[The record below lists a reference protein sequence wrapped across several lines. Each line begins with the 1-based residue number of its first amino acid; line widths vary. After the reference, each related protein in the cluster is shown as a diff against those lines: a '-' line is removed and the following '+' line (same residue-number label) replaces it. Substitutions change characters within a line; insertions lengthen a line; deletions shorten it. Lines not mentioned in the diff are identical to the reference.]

1 MIESKL
7 FDKYDS
13 MKAFIFT
20 VGNEN
25 LLVKDC
31 DRKTEDGTF
40 DWVCGIKFYIHTDR
54 ERKCVCVCVDDFS
67 LWNFL
72 GLDGS

>member
-1 MIESKL
+1 MVESKL

-13 MKAFIFT
+13 MKACIFT

-25 LLVKDC
+25 LVVKDC

-40 DWVCGIKFYIHTDR
+40 DWVCGIVLYTYRYI
-54 ERKCVCVCVDDFS
+54 EKLCVCVWMTLVGEIS
-67 LWNFL
+67 L
-72 GLDGS
+72 G

>member
-40 DWVCGIKFYIHTDR
+40 DWVCGIKFYIHTDI
-54 ERKCVCVCVDDFS
+54 ERKLKVRRYWFRIQSWVLIVWF
-67 LWNFL
+67 
-72 GLDGS
+72 